1 MEDQIRICFAGIIVI
16 VSAVVEIM
24 ERSGSS
30 TGRAEKN
37 ATTNFEHKTR
47 KSLTARDTR
56 RERVE
61 SQLLSTSRSRLS
73 SHDRSIPV
81 LSRSYQGAL
90 LIVLSQHCFIL
101 LLVVLLSP
109 GCHRFLCR
117 PSGRR
122 VSPTRKIAGS
132 RISLR
137 NLNNYNRYFLK
148 EQKSERTELHDV
160 LSDSFA
166 AEYYL
171 PSRQLCR
178 LAHTF
183 RSSHLTCCVAY
194 STIAI
199 MIIAIYTYLQ
209 SKALVL
215 AILVVSF
222 TKRCICSVF
231 LLCCV

>member
-1 MEDQIRICFAGIIVI
+1 MLLQILNIKR
-16 VSAVVEIM
+16 
-24 ERSGSS
+24 
-30 TGRAEKN
+30 EKV
-37 ATTNFEHKTR
+37 
-47 KSLTARDTR
+47 LTARDTR
-56 RERVE
+56 RERAE

-122 VSPTRKIAGS
+122 VSPTLKIAGS

-148 EQKSERTELHDV
+148 EQKSELHDV

-166 AEYYL
+166 AGYY
-171 PSRQLCR
+171 R
-178 LAHTF
+178 
-183 RSSHLTCCVAY
+183 LTCLPDNYADLRILIVLRTYMISVLAY
-194 STIAI
+194 SNLIVT
-199 MIIAIYTYLQ
+199 
-209 SKALVL
+209 LV
-215 AILVVSF
+215 ITSPCF
-222 TKRCICSVF
+222 H
-231 LLCCV
+231 